1 MVNGWGLEIVCT
13 IFELSFLKSWF
24 EELEENGK
32 TCQDTVV
39 FFLAMGR
46 MDQGLV
52 LWQNE
57 GWNPQKLEN
66 MEVQLSG

>member
-1 MVNGWGLEIVCT
+1 MSGYY
-13 IFELSFLKSWF
+13 S
-24 EELEENGK
+24 
-32 TCQDTVV
+32 

-46 MDQGLV
+46 MDQGLI

-57 GWNPQKLEN
+57 GLNPQKVEN